1 MRSCF
6 ILCALLLDCHA
17 YAFQARIP
25 DSLAGKE
32 YRYFEEATYTLK
44 DPAKLSVYGKAWLK
58 KARNDMDYAQQA
70 AALRVLMF
78 SSGKKHM
85 PKYLDTLMA
94 AAAKSRNHAVIGR
107 AWLTKGI
114 FHYDNYRHA
123 KALDSYMKA
132 DEHLSRSGDHY
143 DVYKLKYAI
152 ANTKYY
158 LGFYDEAIALL
169 DQCRDYFAKEDARGY
184 LNTLYSLALC
194 HTQLRNYAESSRL
207 NVEGLAMGKEM
218 DEPGL
223 EPYFIY
229 SEGINA
235 YCTGKYKEALAKLNR
250 ALPSL
255 VSANDVPNTAVAWF
269 YLGKTYHALGQD
281 EQALPYFRKVDL
293 SFNER
298 RYIRPDLR
306 ETFELLIDYYKAK
319 NNQAQ
324 QLYYTNRLLKVDSV
338 LTPDFKYLS
347 GKIRKEY
354 DTRHLLRSKAELEG
368 AVRFRNHL
376 VVGLAGVFVVTVAFL
391 VNRHFRI
398 RKKYRRKYE
407 ELMAQHPGSNAEPAQ
422 SSKVSV
428 QDFSPEFLAAT
439 KKGLEKFEQ
448 DKKYLTKDMDLQKLA
463 GYLNTNM
470 KYASRIVLHYRDKKT
485 IEYIRDL
492 KVDYVVELLKSQNKY
507 RNYTDKALAE
517 EAGFGSTQNFTRAFK
532 ARAEMPPRYFISQ
545 LKRDAA
551 EN

>member
-1 MRSCF
+1 MRSCL
-6 ILCALLLDCHA
+6 ILCSVLLACP
-17 YAFQARIP
+17 AFARQARIP
-25 DSLAGKE
+25 DSLKGKE
-32 YRYFEEATYTLK
+32 YRYFEEATFTLK
-44 DPAKLSVYGKAWLK
+44 DPAKLSVYGKAWLE
-58 KARNDMDYAQQA
+58 KARNDKDYAQQA
-70 AALRVLMF
+70 AALRIVML
-78 SSGKKHM
+78 SSGKGWM
-85 PKYLDTLMA
+85 PRYLDTLMA
-94 AAAKSRNHAVIGR
+94 VAEKSHDHAVIGK

-114 FHYDNYRHA
+114 YHYGNYEHG

-132 DEHLSRSGDHY
+132 DDHLSRSGDHY

-169 DQCRDYFAKEDARGY
+169 RQCLDYFAKEDARGY

-194 HTQLRNYAESSRL
+194 HTQLKNYSESSRL
-207 NVEGLAMGKEM
+207 NNEGLAMGKEM
-218 DEPGL
+218 DESGL

-235 YCTGKYKEALAKLNR
+235 YCTGKYNDALAKLNT

-255 VSANDVPNTAVAWF
+255 VSAKDIPNTAVAWF
-269 YLGKTYHALGQD
+269 YLGKTYRALGQD
-281 EQALPYFRKVDL
+281 NKALPYFKKVDL

-306 ETFELLIDYYKAK
+306 QTYELLIDYYKAQ
-319 NNQAQ
+319 NNQTQ

-338 LTPDFKYLS
+338 LIPDFKYLS

-368 AVRFRNHL
+368 AVKFRNNL
-376 VVGLAGVFVVTVAFL
+376 VVGLAGVFVVTITFL
-391 VNRHFRI
+391 VNRHFSI
-398 RKKYRRKYE
+398 RKNYRRKYE
-407 ELMAQHPGSNAEPAQ
+407 ELMLRHPGSEEEPAQ
-422 SSKVSV
+422 PSKVSV

-448 DKKYLTKDMDLQKLA
+448 DKKYLAKDMDLQKLA

-492 KVDYVVELLKSQNKY
+492 KVDYVVDLLKSQNKY

-532 ARAEMPPRYFISQ
+532 ARTEMPPRYFISQ
-545 LKRDAA
+545 LKKDAA

>member
-6 ILCALLLDCHA
+6 ILCALLLGCHA
-17 YAFQARIP
+17 SAFQAHIP
-25 DSLAGKE
+25 DSLARKD

-44 DPAKLSVYGKAWLK
+44 DPAKLSVYGKAWLE
-58 KARNDMDYAQQA
+58 KARNDKDYAQQA
-70 AALRVLMF
+70 AALRIVML
-78 SSGKKHM
+78 SSGKGRM

-94 AAAKSRNHAVIGR
+94 VAAKSHDHAVIGK

-114 FHYDNYRHA
+114 YHYGNYEHG

-132 DEHLSRSGDHY
+132 DDHLSRSGDHY

-169 DQCRDYFAKEDARGY
+169 RQCRDYFSKEDARGY

-194 HTQLRNYAESSRL
+194 YTQLKDYTESSRL
-207 NVEGLAMGKEM
+207 NAEGIAMGKKME
-218 DEPGL
+218 EPGL

-235 YCTGKYKEALAKLNR
+235 YCTGKYDDALKKLNI

-255 VSANDVPNTAVAWF
+255 VSAKDIPNTAVAWF
-269 YLGKTYHALGQD
+269 YLGKTYHALGKD
-281 EQALPYFRKVDL
+281 DQALPYFKKVDL

-306 ETFELLIDYYKAK
+306 ETYELLIDYYKAK

-338 LTPDFKYLS
+338 LMPDFKYLS

-368 AVRFRNHL
+368 AVSLRNNL
-376 VVGLAGVFVVTVAFL
+376 VIGISGAFVITVSML
-391 VNRHFRI
+391 VYRHFSI
-398 RKKYRRKYE
+398 RKKYRRKFD
-407 ELMAQHPGSNAEPAQ
+407 ELMAEHPGGKKEPLP
-422 SSKVSV
+422 SSGASV

-448 DKKYLTKDMDLQKLA
+448 DKRYLAKDMDLQKLA

-470 KYASRIVLHYRDKKT
+470 KYASRIVMHYRDKKT

-492 KVDYVVELLKSQNKY
+492 KVDYVVDLLKSQNKY